1 MFKHVV
7 SFRLKTDKKDML
19 PKAKQMILTLADLPQ
34 VKSIEVG
41 ENVVESAR
49 SFDFVIIVKFDSRH
63 DYDLYDRHEMHSPIK
78 EFIFGIIDDAVAVD
92 YEC

>member
-7 SFRLKTDKKDML
+7 SFRLKNDKKNML
-19 PKAKQMILTLADLPQ
+19 PKAKQMILALADMPQ

-41 ENVVESAR
+41 ENVIDSAR
-49 SFDFVIIVKFDSRH
+49 SFDFVIIAQFDSKQ
-63 DYDLYDRHEMHSPIK
+63 DYDIYDKHEMHIPVK
-78 EFIFGIIDDAVAVD
+78 EFVFGIIDDAVAVD

>member
-7 SFRLKTDKKDML
+7 SFRLKPDKKDML
-19 PKAKQMILTLADLPQ
+19 PKAKQMILALADIPQ

-41 ENVVESAR
+41 ENVIDSAR
-49 SFDFVIIVKFDSRH
+49 SFDFVIIVQLESRQ
-63 DYDLYDRHEMHSPIK
+63 DYDIYDKHEMHIPVK
-78 EFIFGIIDDAVAVD
+78 EFVFGIIDDAVAVD